1 VVRFSVFRL
10 FQIGTALENFS
21 LDFVKKTICFEKSV
35 FPKEGEKS

>member
-10 FQIGTALENFS
+10 FQIGIALENFS
-21 LDFVKKTICFEKSV
+21 LDFGVKNYTFETKC